1 MRPSVLTVVV
11 TFNAGPYIVHCLE
24 SLRASSVET
33 QVILVDNGSTDGTT
47 ELIQSRF
54 PDMELIQ
61 STKNMGFGKANNIG
75 LRKALAEGFDYTFLL
90 NQDAWIQNDTLS
102 KLIAFHKGHP
112 QYGIL
117 SPLHLNEKGTAI
129 DPKFSA
135 NLHVRNRQ
143 FLDDVLFDRKKACY
157 DVRFVNAAFWLL
169 PLNTLQ
175 KVGGFNDFYFMYGE
189 DGDLCERVWHHDMKV
204 GVVPEALGH
213 HARHNAYYDRKRPL
227 ENLVFTARNWRRWSY
242 EKVTRLSNSARHGF
256 LNSIENAIIAIT
268 TNLRKR
274 RISTA
279 MGIALGWWIFFF
291 TYPKSIRD
299 RKMIAQEGA
308 HFISN

>member
-33 QVILVDNGSTDGTT
+33 QVIHVDNGSTDGTT

-75 LRKALAEGFDYTFLL
+75 VRNALAEGFDYTFLL

-102 KLIAFHKGHP
+102 KLISFHKGHP

-129 DPKFSA
+129 DPKFS
-135 NLHVRNRQ
+135 RNQ
-143 FLDDVLFDRKKACY
+143 PKVTFD
-157 DVRFVNAAFWLL
+157 
-169 PLNTLQ
+169 
-175 KVGGFNDFYFMYGE
+175 
-189 DGDLCERVWHHDMKV
+189 
-204 GVVPEALGH
+204 
-213 HARHNAYYDRKRPL
+213 
-227 ENLVFTARNWRRWSY
+227 ENLCAQFFQGV
-242 EKVTRLSNSARHGF
+242 GF
-256 LNSIENAIIAIT
+256 DLFQHTVGDAGQT
-268 TNLRKR
+268 GK
-274 RISTA
+274 
-279 MGIALGWWIFFF
+279 
-291 TYPKSIRD
+291 IR
-299 RKMIAQEGA
+299 Q
-308 HFISN
+308 